1 MSADTFKL
9 KPFHSSKTT
18 NKTPLRRFRSRRK
31 GRVLLSKAAKVG
43 KLKKI
48 EMEMKNWKLYM
59 ENKSIIEENQRLQH
73 KALLL
78 HQENK
83 ALLSQLQKCSSSC

>member
-9 KPFHSSKTT
+9 KPFHSSKTSK
-18 NKTPLRRFRSRRK
+18 KTPLRRFRRRS

-43 KLKKI
+43 KLKKL

-73 KALLL
+73 KAFLL

-83 ALLSQLQKCSSSC
+83 ALLSQLQKCFSSC

>member
-9 KPFHSSKTT
+9 KPFHSSKTS
-18 NKTPLRRFRSRRK
+18 NKTPFRRFRRRS
-31 GRVLLSKAAKVG
+31 GRVLLSKAAKVK
-43 KLKKI
+43 KL

-83 ALLSQLQKCSSSC
+83 ALLSQLQKCLSSC